1 MKDSIGKIFGGKLL
15 NSITGSCGHESTN
28 QEQFLE
34 ICIPVNKKNLK
45 DGLSALMHESF
56 TQDNQYFCNSC
67 NAKVDA
73 EKSTVFDIL
82 PNHLIFV
89 LKRFE
94 FDC

>member
-1 MKDSIGKIFGGKLL
+1 
-15 NSITGSCGHESTN
+15 
-28 QEQFLE
+28 
-34 ICIPVNKKNLK
+34 
-45 DGLSALMHESF
+45 MHESF
-56 TQDNQYFCNSC
+56 SQDNQYFCNSC